1 MEEVLEGA
9 VEGVED
15 AEKAVLS
22 VEKVN
27 SAIKNLVK
35 VLADLEC
42 TVAEAIQ
49 AVKSVEYALRSQHPG
64 VFELMEAALAQ
75 DAPETA
81 EK

>member
-1 MEEVLEGA
+1 MEYMLEGA
-9 VEGVED
+9 KEGGKA

-27 SAIKNLVK
+27 SAIKDLVK

-49 AVKSVEYALRSQHPG
+49 AVKSVEYALRSQYPG

-75 DAPETA
+75 NAPETA
-81 EK
+81 EE